1 MERLEI
7 VGEGWFLFETEKG
20 QGVAVWKRSGRAYV
34 QLLRRAKHKYLIK
47 NACGN
52 CGNPYG
58 NILGGGGGG
67 LLKHGYELLC
77 GNSA

>member
-1 MERLEI
+1 MR
-7 VGEGWFLFETEKG
+7 VGFLS
-20 QGVAVWKRSGRAYV
+20 KRRKDKEWRFGKDLVEPTSNF
-34 QLLRRAKHKYLIK
+34 LRRAKHKYLIK
-47 NACGN
+47 KACGN